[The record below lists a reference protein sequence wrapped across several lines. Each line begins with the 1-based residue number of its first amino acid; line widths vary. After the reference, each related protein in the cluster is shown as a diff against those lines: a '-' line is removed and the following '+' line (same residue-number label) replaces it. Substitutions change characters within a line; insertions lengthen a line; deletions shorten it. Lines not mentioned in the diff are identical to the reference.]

1 MPNSLLSY
9 ELRAEGIAISITLA
23 LAQTIVIAVFIGSIA
38 GFMGGIHYYLE
49 LISHFHLQYLMI
61 ALICL
66 LFFIALHAWWSAST
80 TILIILLNLLV
91 VLPYYIPRLNVDL
104 KEPYYPMKLLFSNVE
119 SKNINFSGFISYVI
133 EENPDVLIIQEATES
148 WINRLQAI
156 EKRFPYNKALPRP
169 WSVGIALYSRL
180 PVAQFE
186 VITLGSERLPGLL
199 ARINHGGAMLSVITI
214 HPRQPLQRHYFR
226 QRNEQLRDAAS
237 IVQGLPAPK
246 ILVGDLNT
254 SLWSPYYTDLIRHTG
269 LHNARQGFGL
279 LPTWPTYMPV
289 RVGMIPIDHC
299 LVSPDIWVFHMRT
312 GWNIGSDHLPIV
324 VDMEIPG

>member
-1 MPNSLLSY
+1 
-9 ELRAEGIAISITLA
+9 
-23 LAQTIVIAVFIGSIA
+23 
-38 GFMGGIHYYLE
+38 
-49 LISHFHLQYLMI
+49 
-61 ALICL
+61 
-66 LFFIALHAWWSAST
+66 
-80 TILIILLNLLV
+80 
-91 VLPYYIPRLNVDL
+91 
-104 KEPYYPMKLLFSNVE
+104 MKLLFSNVE